1 MISVKVHAIE
11 GGQLMPPLPEAIILI
26 LAPFAPLFSHRVWRH
41 AQTLLL
47 GAVLAPGVRT
57 VTAALRV
64 MGLSCERHFTNYHRV
79 LNRATWSARQ
89 GGRIVLG
96 LLVACLVPPGAPIVL
111 GADDT
116 VERRSGR
123 QITAKGAY
131 RDAVRSTKKHV
142 IRCFG
147 LKWVSMMLLV
157 PVPWARRVWA
167 LPFLTA
173 LCWPAQKSGR
183 RRHKTSV
190 DWVRQMMQQVRRW
203 LPGRKLVLV
212 VDGGF
217 AAVSLALACVKR
229 QVVMVSRLRWDAAL
243 YHPPGSRP
251 PGKRG
256 PKPLK
261 GKRQRS
267 LQAWAERSDTP
278 WETVEVD
285 WYGGQRK
292 QLWVFSHTALW
303 YTPRLP
309 PVDIRYVLVGD
320 PEGKLRMEA
329 FFCTDLQATPVEI
342 LQWVVM
348 RWSVEVTFEEA
359 RANLGFETQRQWSDK
374 AIARTSPVLLA
385 LYSLVTLLAL
395 QLSQGGQIPVPVTT
409 WYHKAEPT
417 FADCLALV
425 RQHLWRAQYLV
436 NSTADPDFVQFP
448 REAFERLLTGLPL
461 AA

>member
-1 MISVKVHAIE
+1 
-11 GGQLMPPLPEAIILI
+11 MPHLPAEIILVF
-26 LAPFAPLFSHRVWRH
+26 APFAPLFSERVWLH
-41 AQTLLL
+41 AQVLLL
-47 GAVLAPGVRT
+47 GAILTPGART
-57 VTAALRV
+57 VTAALRAT
-64 MGLSCERHFTNYHRV
+64 GLAAECRFTNYQRV

-89 GGRIVLG
+89 GSRILLG
-96 LLVACLVPPGAPIVL
+96 LLIRWLVPLDATVVL

-123 QITAKGAY
+123 KIAAKGCY

-147 LKWVSMMLLV
+147 LKWVAMMLLV
-157 PVPWARRVWA
+157 PVPWNRRVWA

-173 LCWPAQKSGR
+173 LCWPAEKSR
-183 RRHKTSV
+183 QRRHKTSV
-190 DWVRQMMQQVRRW
+190 DWVRQMMKQGRRW
-203 LPGRKLVLV
+203 LPERRLVLV
-212 VDGGF
+212 VDGSF
-217 AAVSLALACVKR
+217 AAVSLALACVKS

-243 YHPPGSRP
+243 YHPPEPQS

-267 LQAWAERSDTP
+267 LQAWASRSDTP

-292 QLWVFSHTALW
+292 ILWVFSRTALW

-309 PVDIRYVLVGD
+309 PVAIRYVLVAD

-329 FFCTDLQATPVEI
+329 FFCTDLQATPVEV
-342 LQWVVM
+342 LPWVVM

-359 RANLGFETQRQWSDK
+359 RAHLGFETQRQWSEK
-374 AIARTSPVLLA
+374 AIARTTPVLLG
-385 LYSLVTLLAL
+385 LFSLLTLLAL
-395 QLSQGGQIPVPVTT
+395 QLSQNGQIPGPATA
-409 WYHKAEPT
+409 WYHKVEPT
-417 FADCLALV
+417 FADCLVLV
-425 RQHLWRAQYLV
+425 RRHLWRAQYLV
-436 NSTADPDFVQFP
+436 NSAAEPEFRQFP
-448 REAFERLLTGLPL
+448 WEVFECLLTGFPLP
-461 AA
+461 A